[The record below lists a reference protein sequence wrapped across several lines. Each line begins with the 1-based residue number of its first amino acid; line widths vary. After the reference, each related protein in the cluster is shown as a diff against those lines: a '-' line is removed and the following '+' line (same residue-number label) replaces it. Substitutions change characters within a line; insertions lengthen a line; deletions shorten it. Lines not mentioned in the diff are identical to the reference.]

1 MEQRERNL
9 GCNPWWGEKD
19 EEKKGEDW
27 RMTLPLPAAG
37 EVDNQ
42 LMISLQ
48 VCRHGGEKMTKKLRN
63 KLRDS
68 VVLVY
73 FNFNI

>member
-9 GCNPWWGEKD
+9 GCNPWWGKKD

-48 VCRHGGEKMTKKLRN
+48 VTWRREDDQAAQEQTQRFCCFGL
-63 KLRDS
+63 
-68 VVLVY
+68 
-73 FNFNI
+73 F